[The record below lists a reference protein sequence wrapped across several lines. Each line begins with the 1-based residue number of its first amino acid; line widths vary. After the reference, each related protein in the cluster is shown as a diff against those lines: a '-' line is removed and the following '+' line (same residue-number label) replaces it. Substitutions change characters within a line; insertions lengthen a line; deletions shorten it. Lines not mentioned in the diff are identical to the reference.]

1 MSGSQEERI
10 QDLENIIRA
19 LADVW
24 PADRDNVAVA
34 GAQFEDFISTFE
46 DDPGQLQ
53 KLIDIA
59 WKGLRHLYDK
69 DEYFSSVKA
78 ATMQAVN
85 TIREYLVGNG
95 DIQVAVFEKAYDDL
109 DNALSGE
116 NESADE
122 LIEIEDPGNE
132 AMAENQ
138 QETNVAEQPTKTLD
152 DLASYIMVLEEENVS
167 LEYLATL
174 QQLLQALLENVRKD
188 VSDILSEALD
198 IVNDV
203 KIDKPEASKGWL
215 SKVAGLTE
223 KAIEVDND
231 QQWIESE
238 DINKASQSSG
248 KVDEEQPETEE
259 FYIPENIDTAMVG
272 DFVTE
277 CTELLEMAE
286 ETLLELEE
294 SPGDAELINKVFR
307 AFHTIKGTSAFMG
320 LEPISEFTHLLETV
334 LSMIRDGDIEFDTA
348 SADISLEA
356 IDIIKNMLDVVE
368 VAGPGDHLPKP
379 TNLKFLT
386 KVLDRIS
393 TEEIAPEKAL
403 DEAGGIQ
410 HEAQQSNEEISP
422 VIANNDNQNGRVK
435 SKTDESQSESTIR
448 VNISRLDQL
457 IDMIGELVIAHS
469 VVAQDESIPDHS
481 DLQKKINHTSKIL
494 RELQD
499 TSLTL
504 RMVPLKTTF
513 NKMNRL
519 VRDLTRKAGKPVKL
533 NTFGEETEID
543 RNMVDII
550 NEPLVHMIRNA
561 IDHGIETPEERTK
574 CGKSKEANI
583 WLRASQEGGK
593 VVIEIEDDG
602 QGINKKKVLEKAVS
616 KGLVEPGQNLTVKE
630 IHNLIFLPGFSSNDE
645 VTELSGRGVGMDV
658 VRKSI
663 EQLKGKVDVESEEG
677 KGTKIIIELPFTLAI
692 TDGMLVKVGAQ
703 RFIIPTLNI
712 DRAFRARQEDIFTV
726 MGKSEKVSIRGET
739 VPVVRLHHYFN
750 IENGKE
756 NVTKGTLLAIRNAN
770 SKYAL
775 LVDEVI
781 GQQQLV
787 GKSINMVNE
796 MKHISGGAILGDG
809 TVGLILDT
817 AALMKN

>member
-1 MSGSQEERI
+1 MSGSQGKKTK
-10 QDLENIIRA
+10 DLENIIRA

-24 PADRDNVAVA
+24 PAERDNVAVA

-59 WKGLRHLYDK
+59 WKGLRHLYEK
-69 DEYFSSVKA
+69 DEFFISVKT

-85 TIREYLVGNG
+85 AIREYLLENG
-95 DIQVAVFEKAYDDL
+95 DIQVDVFEKAYDDL
-109 DNALSGE
+109 YDALLGKK
-116 NESADE
+116 ESADE
-122 LIEIEDPGNE
+122 LIEIDKPVNE
-132 AMAENQ
+132 AAAENQ
-138 QETNVAEQPTKTLD
+138 PKTSIAEQSPKTLD
-152 DLASYIMVLEEENVS
+152 DLASYIIGLDEDNIS
-167 LEYLATL
+167 SEYLEAL
-174 QQLLQALLENVRKD
+174 QRLLQTLSEQATED
-188 VSDILSEALD
+188 VSNILSEALE
-198 IVNDV
+198 IVYNIQLDNS
-203 KIDKPEASKGWL
+203 KASKDWL

-223 KAIEVDND
+223 KAIEVETD
-231 QQWIESE
+231 QQWTESD
-238 DINKASQSSG
+238 DINKTSQKSG
-248 KVDEEQPETEE
+248 KDDEDQPEAEA
-259 FYIPENIDTAMVG
+259 FYIPENIDTTMVG
-272 DFVTE
+272 EFVTE

-286 ETLLELEE
+286 RALLDLEG
-294 SPGDAELINKVFR
+294 SPGDDELINKVFR

-320 LEPISEFTHLLETV
+320 LDPISEFTHLLETV
-334 LSMIRDGDIEFDTA
+334 LSMIRDGNIAFDKA

-356 IDIIKNMLDVVE
+356 IDIINNMLAVVE
-368 VAGPGDHLPKP
+368 ASGPGDHLPKP
-379 TNLKFLT
+379 INFKSLT
-386 KVLDRIS
+386 KVLYRIS
-393 TEEIAPEKAL
+393 TEKIAPEKAL

-410 HEAQQSNEEISP
+410 HASLKSSDEASP
-422 VIANNDNQNGRVK
+422 IRGNNVAKDGTAKNK
-435 SKTDESQSESTIR
+435 SDDSQSESTIR
-448 VNISRLDQL
+448 VNVSRLDQL

-481 DLQKKINHTSKIL
+481 NLQKKINHTSKIL
-494 RELQD
+494 RALQD

-504 RMVPLKTTF
+504 RMVPLNTTF
-513 NKMNRL
+513 HKMNRL
-519 VRDLTRKAGKPVKL
+519 VRDLTRKVGKPVKL

-561 IDHGIETPEERTK
+561 IDHGIETPGEREK
-574 CGKSKEANI
+574 SGKPEEANI

-602 QGINKKKVLEKAVS
+602 QGINKKKILEKAVS
-616 KGLVEPGQNLTVKE
+616 KGLVDPGQNLTDKE

-712 DRAFRARQEDIFTV
+712 DQAFRAREEDIFTV
-726 MGKSEKVSIRGET
+726 MGKSEKVTIRGET
-739 VPVVRLHHYFN
+739 VPVVRLDNYFN

-756 NVTKGTLLAIRNAN
+756 NLTKGTLLA
-770 SKYAL
+770 
-775 LVDEVI
+775 
-781 GQQQLV
+781 
-787 GKSINMVNE
+787 
-796 MKHISGGAILGDG
+796 
-809 TVGLILDT
+809 
-817 AALMKN
+817 